1 MYFHLINLKSLIS
14 LSNFRMHQTQLCFSF
29 LDAGTRFRL
38 NDFLS
43 RFHRYNRLEY
53 LIFQVLSIP
62 FQEILILLQVFIISI
77 MELYEIHWRNLFFDK
92 ARNLSWLHH
101 QLTNREGP
109 VLIKL
114 H

>member
-62 FQEILILLQVFIISI
+62 FQEAFEQSN
-77 MELYEIHWRNLFFDK
+77 RNLP
-92 ARNLSWLHH
+92 
-101 QLTNREGP
+101 REYAQYR
-109 VLIKL
+109 LW
-114 H
+114 